1 MADLEITKDKFT
13 SEIDNLA
20 SSLEQDFYRNKDNIS
35 PMISITYFFV
45 ISLGYLFLQIFAIVQ
60 SNSYEEIDKIKT
72 HKLYLISY
80 CLLILLGSFFINF
93 NISKGICPDTPINIY
108 TLILH
113 TLLPWLIIFGSIYG
127 ILIIFDTWHRPFSNT
142 LGYLVIKILQVER
155 YFSEL
160 LKPARDA
167 VNTST
172 DDPNEKEQNEQLLQA
187 ILNMETNKNIFIN
200 ELDEDP
206 LLYNQFMQQLK
217 DAKIID
223 KLDENNKKQ
232 IYKLVVIKNSIGRFI
247 WFFLSGIV
255 ISTITYNN
263 MINASCNETKTSIL
277 KKYEKIS

>member
-1 MADLEITKDKFT
+1 MANLEITKDKFT

-20 SSLEQDFYRNKDNIS
+20 SGIEEDFYRNKDNIS

-60 SNSYEEIDKIKT
+60 SDSLEEIDKIKT

-93 NISKGICPDTPINIY
+93 NISKGICSDTPINIY
-108 TLILH
+108 TLLLH

-160 LKPARDA
+160 LKPARENASSKSD
-167 VNTST
+167 
-172 DDPNEKEQNEQLLQA
+172 QNNAELLQA
-187 ILNMETNKNIFIN
+187 ILNIETNKNIFIN

-206 LLYNQFMQQLK
+206 MLYHQFMKQLK
-217 DAKIID
+217 DAQIINES
-223 KLDENNKKQ
+223 DENNEKQ
-232 IYKLVVIKNSIGRFI
+232 IYKLVVIKNSIGRFV